1 MIPIENHNLDK
12 FPSTKVFLV
21 VDKTQ
26 VEVFLFL
33 TTTVAFG
40 STAPLESET
49 VPWTVAVDWPN
60 AEEVARRAATS
71 IKNGKNSAVLLLA
84 INTS

>member
-1 MIPIENHNLDK
+1 
-12 FPSTKVFLV
+12 
-21 VDKTQ
+21 

-40 STAPLESET
+40 STAPFESVT

-71 IKNGKNSAVLLLA
+71 IKKIAIPLLSMLPPECGRLIGKEKNLLSNESAVNEAQAL
-84 INTS
+84 